1 MAGYWAAI
9 GQGASTAA
17 AGGLFS
23 GLGLIGQNR
32 RNRKLIEQQLEAQKQ
47 LTDYSGDVNYRY
59 GEMSAENAHERTKE
73 LWAMDQAANSFQGQV
88 ADAKEAGLSVGLLYG
103 GGGAG
108 GAGGGSTRGAQ
119 GDGAGV
125 GTPQAPDFLEI
136 EALKTQK
143 RLAFAEIARASAE
156 ASLTKAER
164 DKTEA
169 ETENLKDQ
177 TETSK
182 ELTPV
187 QKELIRQEG
196 IQKLIENMKE
206 HTKLGAD
213 ATGETNIDQETYNAA
228 LEWAVR
234 INNDSFF
241 HKELTYATAKLAG
254 EVEGVNIQ
262 NELNTQEKEIAWRN
276 LLLAEAE
283 GKISKIKAAAIKM
296 AALWAKGILSNP
308 RTWREAIETASEG
321 FLQVLEEAGQ

>member
-1 MAGYWAAI
+1 MAGYWAAL

-73 LWAMDQAANSFQGQV
+73 LWAMDQAANSYQGQV

-143 RLAFAEIARASAE
+143 RLAFAEIAKASAE

-169 ETENLKDQ
+169 ETENIKDQ

-182 ELTPV
+182 ELTPIQKRILEEEATNKLIDNIRKDWENIGGKDV
-187 QKELIRQEG
+187 NGNDVDSLEFNDETLKRIIRINKGSVFTEKASKELAQIVGNVELTNKKVENYMQELLNATA
-196 IQKLIENMKE
+196 I
-206 HTKLGAD
+206 AD
-213 ATGETNIDQETYNAA
+213 AATIQA
-228 LEWAVR
+228 
-234 INNDSFF
+234 
-241 HKELTYATAKLAG
+241 YAAKLAAEFNTG
-254 EVEGVNIQ
+254 EFSNWKTWEG
-262 NELNTQEKEIAWRN
+262 
-276 LLLAEAE
+276 LAENIL
-283 GKISKIKAAAIKM
+283 KILIGIIK
-296 AALWAKGILSNP
+296 
-308 RTWREAIETASEG
+308 
-321 FLQVLEEAGQ
+321 